1 MLATATQQIDGLWGP
16 SFSFAIGLLF
26 LALFLA
32 AVLLFVV
39 RRRYRAQQ
47 RDILRQIRELEA
59 LSEAGR
65 ALVEAQLDI
74 ADLCELIATQAGH
87 FTDTDTFQI
96 GLFQDDEYHITF
108 WKVAGER
115 RSPRAFR
122 LDDDGGLVGWVRRQ
136 RQPLLIRDFER
147 ERDRLPAQP
156 NYISS
161 APLGSGL
168 FIPLLSGD
176 ETLGVLVA
184 QSREPNHFS
193 DDDLRRLTILA
204 NQAASAIANARLFEQ
219 ERMRATHLALVGEIA
234 QRVNASQDLDELF
247 NLVVKLTYETFGFHP
262 VNIFGI
268 APQGRQAVIQASSRK
283 EVRPGQISIPSGVG
297 LVGTAV
303 ATLKTIVSNDTRAD
317 DRFILSVTG
326 DPDSATRAEIVIPLI
341 VDQQLL
347 GVLDVQSETPS
358 VFNAQEQMVLEALAA
373 QAATAIHKTRQLAA
387 QREQAWVTTAQL
399 QVADAIRQSDGM
411 EELLEAI
418 TRLTPLLVGVDQ
430 CAILTWNDDLQLYE
444 GGAAH
449 GLPPPAEEELSA
461 LQLPIG
467 GWGPL
472 DAVHV
477 GMTRLAT
484 EKTPPWLKGTPA
496 AGGQTH
502 ILYPLIAKGRMVGVM
517 AVDEPAQPSVSIQG
531 YVSESFADRQDE
543 LLRNVA
549 NQAAQAIE
557 SEQLHLAQQEEAWV
571 NTALLQVAEAVN
583 SLIDLNEILDTI
595 VRFIPMLVGVR
606 SCIILI
612 WDEEKQTF
620 RAGPSYGL
628 DEMGQGLLQ
637 SFAIDRDELP
647 VIEAREGRAPTPS
660 ATAFKVNLPTWLHD
674 MLGAAT
680 ATVLPLY
687 ARNSLVGALLVGP
700 SVNKRPL
707 AGRRL
712 SILTGIAQQAAIAV
726 VNDQLYKEAAERSR
740 LEQELDVARQIQ
752 TSFIPHGSPDV
763 PKCGVASFWQA
774 ARQVGGDFYD
784 FLELPDGQWGIV
796 VADVAD
802 KGVPAA
808 LFMALSRTIIRTI
821 ALGRYPPAST
831 LERANRIIWNDT
843 TSDLFVTVFYGIW
856 SATTE
861 KLVYGNAGHN
871 PPLLLRRGGKSQL
884 LRGEGIAMGVLE
896 EVAIEQKEVAL
907 RPGDVAI
914 FYTDGVTEAMN
925 EDNDEFGLDRLRLAA
940 AGAQQKSAAEIVE
953 AITCAIRDYAGETPQ
968 FDDITL
974 VVMKRQE

>member
-1 MLATATQQIDGLWGP
+1 MQQVDGLWGP
-16 SFSFAIGLLF
+16 SLSLGIGLLF

-32 AVLLFVV
+32 AVLLFLV
-39 RRRYRAQQ
+39 RRRYRAQR

-65 ALVEAQLDI
+65 ALVEAELDI

-87 FTDTDTFQI
+87 FTDTETFQI
-96 GLFQDDEYHITF
+96 GLFQDDDYHIRF

-115 RSPRAFR
+115 RPPRTFT
-122 LDDDGGLVGWVRRQ
+122 LDEDGGLVGWVRRQ
-136 RQPLLIRDFER
+136 RQPLLIRNFER
-147 ERDRLPAQP
+147 EREQLPAQP

-168 FIPLLSGD
+168 FIPLLSGE

-184 QSREPNHFS
+184 QSREPGHFS
-193 DDDLRRLTILA
+193 EDDLRGLTIFA
-204 NQAASAIANARLFEQ
+204 NQAAAAIANARLFQQ
-219 ERMRATHLALVGEIA
+219 ERMRATQLTLVGEIA

-247 NLVVKLTYETFGFHP
+247 NQVVTLTYETFSFHP

-268 APQGRQAVIQASSRK
+268 TPQGDAAVIQASSRE
-283 EVRPGQISIPSGVG
+283 EVWPGQISIPAGVG
-297 LVGTAV
+297 LVGSAV
-303 ATLKTIVSNDTRAD
+303 ATRQTIVSNNTRSD
-317 DRFILSVTG
+317 ERFVLSVTG
-326 DPDSATRAEIVIPLI
+326 DPDSKTRSEIVIPLI
-341 VDQQLL
+341 VDEQLL
-347 GVLDVQSETPS
+347 GVLDVQSETAGA
-358 VFNAQEQMVLEALAA
+358 FTAQEQTVLEALAA
-373 QAATAIHKTRQLAA
+373 QVAIAIHKTRQFAA

-399 QVADAIRQSDGM
+399 QVADAIRQSNGM
-411 EELLEAI
+411 EELLEAV
-418 TRLTPLLVGVDQ
+418 TRLAPLLVGVEQ
-430 CAILTWNDDLQLYE
+430 CAVLIWNEDLQIYE
-444 GGAAH
+444 GGGAY
-449 GLPPPAEEELSA
+449 GLPSAAAETFA
-461 LQLPIG
+461 GLQLPIG
-467 GWGPL
+467 RWGPL

-477 GMTRLAT
+477 GMTRLIT
-484 EKTPPWLKGTPA
+484 EKTPPWLKDRASAT
-496 AGGQTH
+496 GQTY
-502 ILYPLIAKGRMVGVM
+502 ILYPLIAKGRMVGVLI
-517 AVDEPAQPSVSIQG
+517 VDEPAQPPVSIQG
-531 YVSESFADRQDE
+531 YISESFADRQDE

-557 SEQLHLAQQEEAWV
+557 SEQLHIAQQEEAWV

-606 SCIILI
+606 SCIILV
-612 WDEEKQTF
+612 WDEASETF

-637 SFAIDRDELP
+637 SFAIDREELP
-647 VIEAREGRAPTPS
+647 VMEGREGRYPTPS
-660 ATAFKVNLPTWLHD
+660 TTAFKINLPTWLHD
-674 MLGAAT
+674 MLGAPT

-700 SVNKRPL
+700 SVNNRPL

-752 TSFIPHGSPDV
+752 TSFIPHGSPDI
-763 PKCGVASFWQA
+763 PKCSVASFWQA

-784 FLELPDGQWGIV
+784 FLELPDGQWGTV

-831 LERANRIIWNDT
+831 LERANRILWNDT
-843 TSDLFVTVFYGIW
+843 TSDLFVTVFYAIW
-856 SATTE
+856 NPAAE

-884 LRGEGIAMGVLE
+884 LHGDGIAMGVLE
-896 EVAIEQKEVAL
+896 EVSIEQKEVSL

-925 EDNDEFGLDRLRLAA
+925 EDQDEFGLDRLRLAA
-940 AGAQQKSAAEIVE
+940 AGAHQKSAAEIVE